1 MIKEGVV
8 KSDKTP
14 CPITGKVCNCSHPD
28 NECEMSKGKIA
39 SASELGAML
48 GGEDN
53 NE

>member
-48 GGEDN
+48 DGKDN

>member
-14 CPITGKVCNCSHPD
+14 CPVTGKVCNCSHPE
-28 NECEMSKGKIA
+28 NECELTIGKVA
-39 SASELGAML
+39 SAVELGSML
-48 GGEDN
+48 DGKDI

>member
-14 CPITGKVCNCSHPD
+14 CPITGRVCNCSHPA
-28 NECEMSKGKIA
+28 NECELTTGKVA
-39 SASELGAML
+39 STAELGSML
-48 GGEDN
+48 DGKDN

>member
-14 CPITGKVCNCSHPD
+14 CPVAGKVCNCSHPE
-28 NECEMSKGKIA
+28 NECELTKGKVA
-39 SASELGAML
+39 SASSLGAML
-48 GGEDN
+48 CSEDN